1 MKRSFVAAFLFLLA
15 GAVTAQPWPNQSVR
29 LVVPFAPGGGV
40 DTMARILA
48 QPLAQRLGQSVAV
61 DNRGGAGGNIGT
73 EVAAR
78 SKPDGYTI
86 LMASVSPNA
95 VNVHLYSKL
104 PFDPIRD
111 FEPVIYFSQVPNILV
126 VAAGS
131 PYNSARELIDF
142 ARANPNKVSYGSA
155 GVGSSHH
162 LAGQMLAT
170 HTGVQLMH
178 VPYRGAGM
186 AHSDLLAGTITLM
199 MDTTA
204 PVSFVAAGK
213 MKALAVAAD
222 KRSPAFPQLPT
233 FSELGIKGV
242 SMSAWYGVM
251 APAGTPREIVDRL
264 NTEINAVLKDPAV
277 VKRLNDLGADIG
289 GGTAQD
295 FGRFVEA
302 EIKRYAD
309 VVKAAGAKLD

>member
-1 MKRSFVAAFLFLLA
+1 MKRSLFAAFLFLLTSLA
-15 GAVTAQPWPNQSVR
+15 SAQPWPSQSIR

-48 QPLAQRLGQSVAV
+48 QPLAQRLGQSIAV

-78 SKPDGYTI
+78 AKPDGYTI

-104 PFDPIRD
+104 PFEPIRD
-111 FEPVIYFSQVPNILV
+111 FEPVVYFSQVPNILV
-126 VAAGS
+126 VAANS
-131 PYNSARELIDF
+131 PFNTAQELIEF
-142 ARANPNKVSYGSA
+142 ARTNPGKVSYGSA

-222 KRSPAFPQLPT
+222 KRSTAFPQLPT
-233 FSELGIKGV
+233 FAELGIRGV

-251 APAGTPREIVDRL
+251 APAGTPRDIVDRL
-264 NTEINAVLKDPAV
+264 NVEINAVLKDPTV
-277 VKRLNDLGADIG
+277 VKRLNELGADIG
-289 GGTAQD
+289 GGTPQE
-295 FGRFVEA
+295 FGRYVEA
-302 EIKRYAD
+302 EIKRYAE
-309 VVKAAGAKLD
+309 VVRAAGAKLD